1 MKFYIQRRDA
11 YQLETVD
18 EFSTRKEARKML
30 AEYIQADSSAFYYIS
45 ARHCKSWT
53 NAI

>member
-18 EFSTRKEARKML
+18 AFSTRKEAKKML
-30 AEYIQADSSAFYYIS
+30 AEYIQADSAAFYYIS
-45 ARHCKSWT
+45 GRPCKAWT
-53 NAI
+53 TAI